1 MGIASEII
9 TAVITILTLL
19 TGFVSYENI
28 KFKKEN
34 KRLKQNEVVTSDVDV
49 SEKKIDLGD
58 KYLEK
63 VLKLTEKGNENQ
75 AAMMDKLNILD
86 QRTDKQDLLIAF
98 IVEYLNGDFNQF
110 LARKQKER
118 EQKEREQVEELEKP
132 AEEVSNGV
140 VG

>member
-49 SEKKIDLGD
+49 SEKKLQVKKIG
-58 KYLEK
+58 
-63 VLKLTEKGNENQ
+63 LT
-75 AAMMDKLNILD
+75 
-86 QRTDKQDLLIAF
+86 
-98 IVEYLNGDFNQF
+98 
-110 LARKQKER
+110 
-118 EQKEREQVEELEKP
+118 
-132 AEEVSNGV
+132 
-140 VG
+140 

>member
-34 KRLKQNEVVTSDVDV
+34 KRLKQNEVVTSDMDV

-63 VLKLTEKGNENQ
+63 VLALTEKGNENQ
-75 AAMMDKLNILD
+75 AAMMEKLNILD

-118 EQKEREQVEELEKP
+118 GQKEREQVEEFEKP
-132 AEEVSNGV
+132 AEEVSDGV

>member
-28 KFKKEN
+28 KFRREN
-34 KRLKQNEVVTSDVDV
+34 KKLKQNEVVTSDVDV

-132 AEEVSNGV
+132 VEEVSDGLA
-140 VG
+140 G